1 MFTLHRGLPVH
12 RAANELETGMKS
24 FVVQSE
30 NTRQF
35 QVVDQPVPE
44 PLEHDLRVRVEAIS
58 LNPIDTKVRAGRAG
72 QVLGWDASGVVE
84 AVGKSVTGF
93 KVGDSVYYAGD
104 ITRPG
109 CNAEFHL
116 VDARIAAHKPKSL
129 DHLHAAA
136 IPLTALTAWEGLY
149 EQLEVKQGR
158 SLLVIN
164 SAGGVG
170 SLVLQMAKK
179 LSGMTVIGTASRDES
194 RAWSKAMGADHII
207 NHREDMPAQLE
218 ALDIP
223 HVDYIYCCY
232 ATEPHFPAM
241 VKMIAPEGRIV
252 SIVGAESPLP
262 VGDLFRKKA
271 SFSWELMF
279 AKAMFQ
285 TPTLASQG
293 EILSKVATSLDA
305 GTLRHTLNKAGGVLT
320 ANTLAEAHAFQESG
334 RAIGKQAFWMREPSS
349 AT

>member
-1 MFTLHRGLPVH
+1 
-12 RAANELETGMKS
+12 MKS
-24 FVVQSE
+24 FVVQTE

-35 QVVDQPVPE
+35 QVVDQPMPE
-44 PLEHDLRVRVEAIS
+44 PSGYDLRVRVEAIS
-58 LNPIDTKVRAGRAG
+58 LNPVDTKVRPGRAG
-72 QVLGWDASGVVE
+72 QVLGWDTSGVID
-84 AVGKSVTGF
+84 AVGDAVTDF
-93 KVGDSVYYAGD
+93 AVGDSVYYAGD

-109 CNAEFHL
+109 CNSEYHL

-129 DHLHAAA
+129 DHLQASA

-149 EQLEVKQGR
+149 EQLDVKQGR

-170 SLVLQMAKK
+170 SLVVQMAKK
-179 LSGMTVIGTASRDES
+179 LSGMTVIGTASRDET
-194 RAWSKAMGADHII
+194 RDWSKAMGTDHIL

-218 ALDIP
+218 ALGIP
-223 HVDYIYCCY
+223 HVDYIFCCY

-252 SIVGAESPLP
+252 SIVGVNNPLP
-262 VGDLFRKKA
+262 VGDLFSKKA
-271 SFSWELMF
+271 AFSWEFMF

-293 EILSKVATSLDA
+293 EILSRVATLLDE
-305 GTLRHTLNKAGGVLT
+305 GTFRHTLNKAGSLLT
-320 ANTLAEAHAFQESG
+320 ADTLAEAHAFQESG
-334 RAIGKQAFWMREPSS
+334 RAIGKQAFWMREQSS
-349 AT
+349 AS